1 MTHSRIIRSASSKNK
16 DEELINKYLGKS
28 TIQRDIGSLYKT
40 KQQHS
45 VVKNK
50 ESIYEFMARFDK
62 KMFCHLSAT
71 EIESIMNDN
80 RRKIETQIQGS
91 QTHK

>member
-1 MTHSRIIRSASSKNK
+1 MTHARMVRSASSKNK
-16 DEELINKYLGKS
+16 DEELINKYLGQS
-28 TIQRDIGSLYKT
+28 TIQRNIGSLYKT
-40 KQQHS
+40 KEQFS

-50 ESIYEFMARFDK
+50 ESIYEFTARFDK

-71 EIESIMNDN
+71 EIVSIMHDN

-91 QTHK
+91 RTLK